1 MPSHPDNN
9 DTPDNGFY
17 SLFQGPKYL
26 LPVKIPAIIIVILLY
41 LTYHVIKFTIEQ
53 LVNMLVTL
61 VYCVLHLVTNLFM
74 WIKTQI
80 PLFCMWLYQQIFL
93 GTVQFCYL
101 NVILPFPTWIKKLF
115 IVFRSTCLHIW
126 ETILYPLWS
135 YTSVHIFSPLLMNL
149 LKLMSYTYA
158 NLLAPLYRWIKDLTA
173 RMISQVKLFVVYT
186 IPLYCF
192 KCLNFYGYILLLITV
207 IVIEII
213 SYIYTKFFVPLC
225 RYIKFIISIF
235 YHYMTKS
242 WSYIYTCIV
251 CTIDSFCEASRF
263 FCEHVARSIAY
274 IYSDLLVPLHG
285 FIRNITA
292 KIIFQLKV
300 FIVHTIPLYWWKFW
314 STCRFIL
321 FSINRIVGNIM
332 TCVYTNL
339 LTPLYRCI
347 EYIIST
353 FYYYMTKSWPYI
365 YTCIVCTIDSFCE
378 ASRFFCEH
386 VARSIAYIYSDLLVP
401 LHGFIRNITAKII
414 FQLKVFIVHTIPL
427 YWWKFWSTCRFILF
441 SINRIVGNIMTCVYT
456 NLLTPLYRCI
466 EYIISTFYYYTTK
479 SWPYIYTCIVCT
491 IGSFCEA
498 STFCYEYVLRVIV
511 YIHNHLLVPL
521 YRWIKD
527 IIGQFIF
534 QVKVFIMQTIPFY
547 CHKCLFICR
556 YILLST
562 CRAVILIVSYVF
574 AKFFVPVYR
583 YIKRILSA
591 LYYYAQQSWSYIYTC
606 IVCVIGSFCEAST
619 WLYEYVLRLIAYIHT
634 NIFVPLYGLIT
645 NLTTKTISQVKIFIV
660 YTIPLCWSICK
671 CILVTI
677 RQTVVNTITTIYSDF
692 LMSLYRWI
700 KDVILQIY
708 QILRTF
714 LFHVFTCAASITSRF
729 YQYILLPLNHK
740 LRSIGSYSKNNFVIP
755 FYIWMTYTILQVYHY
770 LRGVVRQVG
779 TLLIYARNLM
789 HFCRRTYTACVLI
802 YHEVLK
808 PGARSIMNNIRM
820 FFRQLNAMIKIYYI
834 YFVRVMK
841 DTKSTIGST
850 IANVR
855 RQIFKAVRS

>member
-242 WSYIYTCIV
+242 WS
-251 CTIDSFCEASRF
+251 
-263 FCEHVARSIAY
+263 
-274 IYSDLLVPLHG
+274 
-285 FIRNITA
+285 
-292 KIIFQLKV
+292 
-300 FIVHTIPLYWWKFW
+300 
-314 STCRFIL
+314 
-321 FSINRIVGNIM
+321 
-332 TCVYTNL
+332 
-339 LTPLYRCI
+339 
-347 EYIIST
+347 
-353 FYYYMTKSWPYI
+353 YI

-729 YQYILLPLNHK
+729 YQYIFLPLYHK
-740 LRSIGSYSKNNFVIP
+740 LRSIGSYTKTNFVTP
-755 FYIWMTYTILQVYHY
+755 FYMWMTYIIPQVYHY
-770 LRGVVRQVG
+770 LRGLVGEAG

-789 HFCRRTYTACVLI
+789 HFCRRTFTACVLI

-808 PGARSIMNNIRM
+808 PGARLIMNNVRI

>member
-365 YTCIVCTIDSFCE
+365 YTCIVCTI
-378 ASRFFCEH
+378 
-386 VARSIAYIYSDLLVP
+386 
-401 LHGFIRNITAKII
+401 
-414 FQLKVFIVHTIPL
+414 
-427 YWWKFWSTCRFILF
+427 
-441 SINRIVGNIMTCVYT
+441 
-456 NLLTPLYRCI
+456 
-466 EYIISTFYYYTTK
+466 
-479 SWPYIYTCIVCT
+479 
-491 IGSFCEA
+491 GSFCEA

-677 RQTVVNTITTIYSDF
+677 TQTVVNTITTIYSDF

-729 YQYILLPLNHK
+729 YQYIFLPLYHK
-740 LRSIGSYSKNNFVIP
+740 LRSIGSYTKTNFVTP
-755 FYIWMTYTILQVYHY
+755 FYMWMTYIIPQVYHY
-770 LRGVVRQVG
+770 LRGLVGEAG

>member
-61 VYCVLHLVTNLFM
+61 VYCVLHLVTNFFM
-74 WIKTQI
+74 RIKTQI
-80 PLFCMWLYQQIFL
+80 PLFCMWLYQQIFV

-300 FIVHTIPLYWWKFW
+300 FIVHTIPLYWWKCW

-332 TCVYTNL
+332 TCVYANL

-353 FYYYMTKSWPYI
+353 FYYYM
-365 YTCIVCTIDSFCE
+365 
-378 ASRFFCEH
+378 
-386 VARSIAYIYSDLLVP
+386 
-401 LHGFIRNITAKII
+401 
-414 FQLKVFIVHTIPL
+414 
-427 YWWKFWSTCRFILF
+427 
-441 SINRIVGNIMTCVYT
+441 
-456 NLLTPLYRCI
+456 
-466 EYIISTFYYYTTK
+466 TK

-527 IIGQFIF
+527 IIGRFIF

-547 CHKCLFICR
+547 WHKCLSICGH
-556 YILLST
+556 ILLWIS
-562 CRAVILIVSYVF
+562 VIVIEIISYIYT
-574 AKFFVPVYR
+574 KFFVPLYR
-583 YIKRILSA
+583 CIKLIISTF
-591 LYYYAQQSWSYIYTC
+591 YHYMTKSWPYIYSC
-606 IVCVIGSFCEAST
+606 IACTIGSFCEAST
-619 WLYEYVLRLIAYIHT
+619 WFYEYVLRVVAYIHT
-634 NIFVPLYGLIT
+634 NIFVPLYGLIK
-645 NLTTKTISQVKIFIV
+645 NLTTKIISRVKIFIV
-660 YTIPLCWSICK
+660 YTIPLCWSICR

-677 RQTVVNTITTIYSDF
+677 TQTVVNTITTIYSDF

-729 YQYILLPLNHK
+729 YQYIFLPLYHK
-740 LRSIGSYSKNNFVIP
+740 LRSIGSYTKTNFVTP
-755 FYIWMTYTILQVYHY
+755 FYMWMTYIIPQVYHY
-770 LRGVVRQVG
+770 LRGLVGEAG

-789 HFCRRTYTACVLI
+789 HFCRRTFTACVLI

-808 PGARSIMNNIRM
+808 PGARLIMNNVRI